1 MKSKRLFISFV
12 LNFIFTIFEFVGG
25 VITNSIALI
34 SDSIH
39 DLGDS
44 ISIGLAI
51 FLEKKAE
58 KKPDQLYTYGYKR
71 YSLLGGFISSFI
83 LVIGSVFVL
92 TEAIPRMLNPEPID
106 SLNLIWFAV
115 VGVIINGI
123 AAINANKGSSISEK
137 VISLH
142 LFEDVL
148 GWIALLIGAFF
159 MHFFQIF
166 LIDSILS
173 ILFTLYILTHVL
185 KNIRQI
191 FQVFLEK
198 APMEPT
204 YQLIEQTCLKNPNIQ
219 SIHHVHHWSLEGE
232 NSLITMHAVL
242 KKEVDLN
249 QIIDIKNDLH
259 HHLHEIGI
267 MHSTIEFEVEGED
280 CLDEDCLPQPSTEKS
295 HHHHHHH

>member
-1 MKSKRLFISFV
+1 MKSKRLFISFT
-12 LNFIFTIFEFVGG
+12 LNFIFTIFEFIGG
-25 VITNSIALI
+25 LLTNSIALI

-58 KKPDQLYTYGYKR
+58 KKPDQFYTYGYKR

-92 TEAIPRMLNPEPID
+92 TEAIPRLLNPEPVD
-106 SLNLIWFAV
+106 SLNLIWFAI
-115 VGVIINGI
+115 VGVVINGI

-166 LIDSILS
+166 LIDSLLS
-173 ILFTLYILTHVL
+173 ILFTLYILSHVV
-185 KNIRQI
+185 KNIKQI

-198 APMEPT
+198 APIEPS
-204 YQLIEQTCLKNPNIQ
+204 YEEIESTCLSNPMIQ

-232 NSLITMHAVL
+232 NSLVTMHVVL
-242 KKEVDLN
+242 KKEVEAAKLMG
-249 QIIDIKNDLH
+249 IKEDLH
-259 HHLHEIGI
+259 HRLHEIGVL
-267 MHSTIEFEVEGED
+267 HSTIEFEVEGEE
-280 CLDEDCLPQPSTEKS
+280 CLDEDCMPQPSKEK
-295 HHHHHHH
+295 HHHHHH